1 MTSKTGSVIRVVL
14 RAQRLAQKG
23 ATIDGV
29 RRMSKITGRLF
40 AIPKDVRR
48 EKICAGGITHEWLIP
63 KTVSS
68 SLILFH
74 IHGGGFV
81 FPLYDPERYTTA
93 YLARLV
99 GARAFLVN
107 YRLAPENPF
116 PAAVEDCAA
125 AYRWLIR
132 EAHIGPE
139 QVVFTGES
147 AGGNLVITTLLALRE
162 SEDRLPAGAAS
173 ICPVLDFEG
182 KGTFYSQDDVM
193 VHPEFAMRQFDAYR
207 GGTDPHHPLLSPSYA
222 DLKGLPPILVQ
233 AGEHEILRSGAE
245 IFAESARR
253 SGVPVTLHIY
263 PGMWHFW
270 HMFVPLLP
278 EAREAMDEISRFGL
292 SCMR

>member
-1 MTSKTGSVIRVVL
+1 MTSKTGAVIRIVL
-14 RAQRLAQKG
+14 RAQRLAQKS

-29 RRMSKITGRLF
+29 RRMSKITERVF
-40 AIPKDVRR
+40 AVPKDVRH
-48 EKICAGGITHEWLIP
+48 EKITAGEITYEWLIP
-63 KTVSS
+63 RTVASP
-68 SLILFH
+68 LIFFH

-93 YLARLV
+93 YLARLA
-99 GARAFLVN
+99 GARAFLVH

-125 AYRWLIR
+125 AYRRLIY
-132 EAHIGPE
+132 EEHIKPG

-162 SEDRLPAGAAS
+162 SGDRLPAGAAS
-173 ICPVLDFEG
+173 ICPVMDFEG
-182 KGTFYSQDDVM
+182 KGTFHSQDDVM

-207 GGTDPHHPLLSPSYA
+207 GGTDPHHPLLSPLYA
-222 DLKGLPPILVQ
+222 DLKGLPPMLVQ

-245 IFAESARR
+245 LFAESARR

-270 HMFVPLLP
+270 HMFVPYLP